1 MIELRVRTVK
11 NVPLQNVKENAA
23 SQLPDTQNNMARKA
37 TRNTDIAGMAA
48 RKFMAFP
55 QNTSSK
61 NAKAHV
67 LICFFASVF
76 KRL

>member
-48 RKFMAFP
+48 RNSWHSHK
-55 QNTSSK
+55 NTSSK

-67 LICFFASVF
+67 LICFFAS
-76 KRL
+76 RPAA

>member
-23 SQLPDTQNNMARKA
+23 SQLTDTQNNMARKA

-55 QNTSSK
+55 QKYIEQECQGPRVN
-61 NAKAHV
+61 
-67 LICFFASVF
+67 LLLC
-76 KRL
+76 

>member
-23 SQLPDTQNNMARKA
+23 SQLTDTQNNMARKA

-55 QNTSSK
+55 QQKYIEQECQGARVN
-61 NAKAHV
+61 
-67 LICFFASVF
+67 LLLC
-76 KRL
+76 